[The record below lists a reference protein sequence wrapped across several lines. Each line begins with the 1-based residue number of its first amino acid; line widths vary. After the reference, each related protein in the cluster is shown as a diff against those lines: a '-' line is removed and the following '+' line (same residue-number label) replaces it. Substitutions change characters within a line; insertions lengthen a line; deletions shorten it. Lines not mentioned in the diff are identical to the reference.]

1 MLTAK
6 IDPKDILPETYDVEV
21 EANFEDW
28 KEDDE
33 DGNKST
39 CTERPDN
46 GKSE

>member
-6 IDPKDILPETYDVEV
+6 IDPKDILPETDDVEV

-33 DGNKST
+33 DGDKSA
-39 CTERPDN
+39 CAEQSDN
-46 GKSE
+46 GESK